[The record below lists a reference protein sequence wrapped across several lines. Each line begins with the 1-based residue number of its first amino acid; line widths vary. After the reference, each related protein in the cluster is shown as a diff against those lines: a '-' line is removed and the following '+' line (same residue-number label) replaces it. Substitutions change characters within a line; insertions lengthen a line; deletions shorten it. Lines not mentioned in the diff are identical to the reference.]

1 LAQHGLENPYNK
13 FHGWLAKFMP
23 ARYKLTK
30 SANVTFYRQSTLEVA
45 KRSLRESS
53 KNSNGEREND
63 ALTKAL

>member
-1 LAQHGLENPYNK
+1 MLAH
-13 FHGWLAKFMP
+13 
-23 ARYKLTK
+23 YKLTK
-30 SANVTFYRQSTLEVA
+30 SANVSFYRQSTLEVA